1 MCIENYE
8 KFLKSVSEDIEK
20 IFDYQKEYICCKE
33 GCSHC
38 CKRGDYP
45 MSEIEYKYLMIGF
58 EKLDDEIKE
67 KIKNNIKKAKSI
79 NTDSYIC
86 PFLIE
91 NSCSIYK
98 YRPIVCRTFGVLTE
112 DAKGNPA
119 FPFCSTIGLNYSKI
133 YDKEKKH
140 LSAALVKQNNF
151 HTFPKIFRLSNK
163 VVMNI
168 PLAKNLNI
176 DFGKSKKMIDFFK

>member
-8 KFLKSVSEDIEK
+8 KFLNSVSEDIEK
-20 IFDYQKEYICCKE
+20 IFDYQKEYLYCKK
-33 GCSHC
+33 GCSYC

-45 MSEIEYKYLMIGF
+45 MSEIEHKYLMIGF
-58 EKLDDEIKE
+58 EKLDNDIKE
-67 KIKNNIKKAKSI
+67 KIKNNIKKAKNGDI
-79 NTDSYIC
+79 DSYIC

-91 NSCSIYK
+91 ESCSIYE

-133 YDKEKKH
+133 YDKEKKQ
-140 LSAALVKQNNF
+140 LSTNLVHQNNF
-151 HTFPKIFRLSNK
+151 HTFPKFFKLSNN

-176 DFGKSKKMIDFFK
+176 EFGKSKRMIDFFE